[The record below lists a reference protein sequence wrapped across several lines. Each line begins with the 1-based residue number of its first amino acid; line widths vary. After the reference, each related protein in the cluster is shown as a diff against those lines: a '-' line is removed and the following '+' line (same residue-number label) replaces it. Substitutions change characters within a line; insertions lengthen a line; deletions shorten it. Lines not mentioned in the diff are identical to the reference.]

1 MFANGWHHHDQH
13 CHDHLLHNPYH
24 QSHLLHHH
32 DLLNQDEE
40 QWWTARNSLGQTG
53 SIPVPY
59 VAKVIQHI
67 IDSHHHH
74 LGLGLTTNWCNFQEW
89 LNFFFVRDSRNPVA
103 GWSFHL
109 FEANFSAFSDFVDH
123 CGHPP
128 ASPPMSLSFN
138 ERSPQY
144 LTQFLHEEAASPTHW
159 KHFCQRCKKPQSMD
173 ISEQLSIQ
181 ENFGGSLFPATLVF
195 HRSPTLSFIPPT
207 QLSAR
212 RRIFFS
218 HSPHL
223 HNPHNSQC

>member
-59 VAKVIQHI
+59 VAKVIQRHHHI
-67 IDSHHHH
+67 IDSHQHH

-89 LNFFFVRDSRNPVA
+89 LNFVSFVLDSRNPVA

-144 LTQFLHEEAASPTHW
+144 LTQFLHEEASPTHTLETLLPELQEGPVAATVDGYFSTTLNPGEFW
-159 KHFCQRCKKPQSMD
+159 GES
-173 ISEQLSIQ
+173 LSC
-181 ENFGGSLFPATLVF
+181 SASFP
-195 HRSPTLSFIPPT
+195 SI
-207 QLSAR
+207 
-212 RRIFFS
+212 S
-218 HSPHL
+218 HSKFYPSH
-223 HNPHNSQC
+223 PVIS